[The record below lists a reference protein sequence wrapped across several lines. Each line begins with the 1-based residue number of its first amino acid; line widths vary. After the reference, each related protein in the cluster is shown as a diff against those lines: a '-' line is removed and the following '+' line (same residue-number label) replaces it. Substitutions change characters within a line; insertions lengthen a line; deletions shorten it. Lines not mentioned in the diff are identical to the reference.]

1 MILVGSFNRSPYAL
15 RPRLLV
21 SYFLLTHSFP
31 ISLINI
37 NLPSSEVVDKKEM
50 VTVIRIA
57 QRRIRENCQSK
68 MK

>member
-21 SYFLLTHSFP
+21 SYFLLTHSFL

-37 NLPSSEVVDKKEM
+37 NVPSEVVDKKEM